1 MSKFIN
7 AVDDNQ
13 AQTLVGGSGYYIPK
27 YPKHPTYPDYYKKP
41 SSSVQ
46 QSVSA
51 PIISVASSSSDAL
64 AFNIGTFSLASP
76 QVATATAMSGAT
88 SLVYGGTVSA

>member
-1 MSKFIN
+1 MSKLIN
-7 AVDDNQ
+7 TIDDNH
-13 AQTLVGGSGYYIPK
+13 AQSLVGGSGYSIPT
-27 YPKHPTYPDYYKKP
+27 YPKHPYPNYYGKP

-51 PIISVASSSSDAL
+51 PITSIAGSSSNAL
-64 AFNIGTFSLASP
+64 AFNIGSFNLASP
-76 QVATATAMSGAT
+76 QIAKATAVSSAT